1 MKYLASAL
9 GGAVLGGLLVFL
21 IVWNQMPSRM
31 ISIHKSPYDLAS
43 TVEHIEQQ
51 VKEAGWKMP
60 QVYDLQKSLAADGYK
75 VPGIRVF
82 SICNPHHANRLLG
95 KSPTRFVSAMM
106 PCRIAVYEHQGKT
119 HVATMNVE
127 LLSGM
132 FGGEIETVMYDV
144 AVEQEEMLRH
154 VLAERID

>member
-1 MKYLASAL
+1 MKYIATAL
-9 GGAVLGGLLVFL
+9 GGAVIGGLLVFL
-21 IVWNQMPSRM
+21 IFWNQMPSQM
-31 ISIHKSPYDLAS
+31 VSVHASPYDLDS
-43 TVEHIEQQ
+43 TVSHIERR
-51 VKEAGWKMP
+51 VMEAGWKMP
-60 QVYDLQKSLAADGYK
+60 KVYDLQKSLAEEGYA

-127 LLSGM
+127 LLSSM
-132 FGGEIETVMYDV
+132 FGGEIESVMADV
-144 AVEQEEMLRH
+144 AMEQEEMLRQ
-154 VLAERID
+154 VLAKEVD